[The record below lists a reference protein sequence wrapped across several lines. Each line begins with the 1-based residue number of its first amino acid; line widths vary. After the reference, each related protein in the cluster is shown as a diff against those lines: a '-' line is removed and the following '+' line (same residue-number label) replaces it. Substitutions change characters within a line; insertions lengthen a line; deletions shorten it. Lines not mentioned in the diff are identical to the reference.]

1 MTAYKFPPE
10 IQEWIDIVEND
21 VFRCCDE
28 QKLLVAHVKKC
39 FETEPIHI
47 DLKQLED
54 YMGLAKYLPFD
65 LFPWQKFVIALHDCT
80 YWDADGRPRWSDLFC
95 ELGRGAGKDG
105 TIAFESFCLS
115 SPYNGIREYDVD
127 ICANNEEQAM
137 RPVTDLIGFFEV
149 PSVIKKIKKFFY
161 WTKMIT

>member
-80 YWDADGRPRWSDLFC
+80 L
-95 ELGRGAGKDG
+95 LGWRTDDHVGQ
-105 TIAFESFCLS
+105 
-115 SPYNGIREYDVD
+115 
-127 ICANNEEQAM
+127 ICSAN
-137 RPVTDLIGFFEV
+137 
-149 PSVIKKIKKFFY
+149 
-161 WTKMIT
+161 